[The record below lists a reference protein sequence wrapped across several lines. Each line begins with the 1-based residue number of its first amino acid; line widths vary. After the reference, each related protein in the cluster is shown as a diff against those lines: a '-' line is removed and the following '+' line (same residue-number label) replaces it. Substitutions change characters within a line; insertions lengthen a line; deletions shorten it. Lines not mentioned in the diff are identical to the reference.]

1 MFEKTK
7 KFVKDHNK
15 EITIVAVA
23 AGALVCCG
31 LGYHFGRTHIFRKL
45 KNNGAMEIIMRVFD
59 DIPEG
64 HKIRAF
70 GSIVDQGIAPNEL
83 GELGKI
89 MVEKGADE
97 LGDLF
102 THFIAVEKVTD

>member
-7 KFVKDHNK
+7 QFIKDHDK
-15 EITIVAVA
+15 VITIVAVA
-23 AGALVCCG
+23 AGVAMCGG

-45 KNNGAMEIIMRVFD
+45 KNNGAMETIMRVFD

-64 HKIRAF
+64 CKIRAF
-70 GSIVDQGIAPNEL
+70 GSVSNPGFTSKEL

-89 MVEKGADE
+89 MVESGADE
-97 LGDLF
+97 LGDVF
-102 THFIAVEKVTD
+102 THFIAVEKL